1 MAIRFSCVDVPEQI
15 NYKRKVSTWIKQSV
29 AEETKSI
36 GDISIVLCSDDY
48 ILETNRQYL
57 QHDYF
62 TDIITF
68 DYSENEN
75 LSGDLLISIHTVKNN
90 STTYEVSFHDE
101 LRRVIIHGVL
111 HLCGYKD
118 RSKKDAKLMRE
129 KENYYLAK
137 YDI

>member
-29 AEETKSI
+29 AEENKSI
-36 GDISIVLCSDDY
+36 GDITIVLCSDDY

-90 STTYEVSFHDE
+90 ATTYRVSFHDE

-118 RSKKDAKLMRE
+118 KSKRDAKLMRE

>member
-118 RSKKDAKLMRE
+118 KSKKDAKLMRE